1 MRSLIAALLLGS
13 SLMALIP
20 TLTLS
25 IKVLMKP
32 LWETNLDTMLY
43 INTAN
48 IETTNEKLAQ
58 WNKN

>member
-32 LWETNLDTMLY
+32 LWEQELPLP
-43 INTAN
+43 
-48 IETTNEKLAQ
+48 L
-58 WNKN
+58 